1 MTTKINTI
9 QQARSIV
16 SRIQSQDI
24 ITHHDRQT
32 VTAIEQSLADLRK
45 RDEWMELISRHD
57 ARGDVVMR
65 DQEQDNLELW
75 WSERS
80 EMTHRLAGK

>member
-9 QQARSIV
+9 KQARSIV

-24 ITHHDRQT
+24 ITHQDRQT
-32 VTAIEQSLADLRK
+32 VDAIERSLADLRK
-45 RDEWMELISRHD
+45 RDDWTRLIDQLDSR
-57 ARGDVVMR
+57 GEVVRR
-65 DQEQDNLELW
+65 DQEQDNLDLW